1 MVRLANLNGLG
12 CRVFALG
19 LGARRLTTSRYT
31 LRVRDRAIGIGL
43 VALVAAVLNP
53 QNIGIVIMLGLI
65 AILLDA
71 HWHPTPGQPSEP
83 TRQATDRKPSAK
95 S

>member
-1 MVRLANLNGLG
+1 LTLPL
-12 CRVFALG
+12 
-19 LGARRLTTSRYT
+19 RRTRHRWDGDSFYT

-53 QNIGIVIMLGLI
+53 QNLGIVIMLGLI

-71 HWHPTPGQPSEP
+71 HWHPAPSQPSEP
-83 TRQATDRKPSAK
+83 ARRATDRKPSAK
-95 S
+95 SEG